1 MKRPLIVANWKA
13 NMTINQIQEWFVAMM
28 PFEDKDIV
36 ICPPFHHLSL
46 VKSYLAD
53 GHLPFKIGSQD
64 VSEFEVGAD
73 TGEEPAALL
82 KEVVEY
88 AIIGHSERRKLLNE
102 TEDMLIKKV
111 SQARMNNITPIFCI
125 QDEKTPIPDGV
136 TIVAYEPVF
145 AIGTG
150 IPDTPENA
158 EQIAK
163 SVKANGKITHVLYGG
178 SVTAENVKHFTAMEN
193 IDGVL
198 VGKAS
203 LTPDTFIPLIK
214 AS

>member
-1 MKRPLIVANWKA
+1 MTKPIIAANWKA
-13 NMTINQIQEWFVAMM
+13 NMTTEEIQKWFSQMENF
-28 PFEDKDIV
+28 PDKEVI
-36 ICPPFHHLSL
+36 ICPPFHQISFVKQLIAAGNLNFHL
-46 VKSYLAD
+46 
-53 GHLPFKIGSQD
+53 GSQD

-82 KEVVEY
+82 KEFVTF

-102 TEDMLIKKV
+102 SEAMLIKKV
-111 SQARMNNITPIFCI
+111 EMAIKSGITPIFCI
-125 QDEKTPIPDGV
+125 QDEKTPIPTGV

-150 IPDTPENA
+150 TPDTPENA
-158 EQIAK
+158 DQVASIVKSTYQIQQ
-163 SVKANGKITHVLYGG
+163 VLYGG
-178 SVTAENVKHFTAMEN
+178 SVTAENIAHFTSMEH

-203 LTPDTFIPLIK
+203 LTADTFIPLIK